1 MLIPLKY
8 NLRNLTVRRTST
20 LLTVFGIG
28 VSVAVFVAVMALV
41 EGIRQTFVSTGEPL
55 NILAIRQGAQSE
67 TGSLIEPASAL
78 VARTIDG
85 VARDAAGE
93 PLVSLE
99 RIVYVS
105 RDRIGSGSSN
115 VVVRGLSATGRALR
129 PAARLAAGRWYIPGR
144 RELTVSRG
152 IAARFRN
159 CNLGDEVV
167 TGRAHWI
174 VVGIYDAGRSAYAS
188 EMWTGPQDLSSAFQR
203 DNFSDILVRAR
214 DRAAMRVVLDRLT
227 NDPQMRFDARPE
239 RDYYAEQT
247 KSSTPVK
254 ILGNV
259 IAVIMAVG
267 SAFAAMNTMYA
278 AVASR
283 GREVAV
289 LRALGFSRPA
299 IALSFV
305 SEAVLLAIGGGI
317 VGGAGVIPL
326 NGLATGTTNW
336 FTFSE
341 MTFHFAVTPLLFAQG
356 VAFAAVMGLAGG
368 ILPAIR
374 ASRLSPAAAMRA
386 L

>member
-1 MLIPLKY
+1 MLVPIKY
-8 NLRNLTVRRTST
+8 NVRNLIVRRTST

-41 EGIRQTFVSTGEPL
+41 EGIRLTFVETGEPL

-67 TGSLIEPASAL
+67 TGSLIEPASAQ
-78 VARTIDG
+78 VAKTIDG
-85 VARDAAGE
+85 VDA
-93 PLVSLE
+93 VSLE

-105 RDRIGSGSSN
+105 QPRIDGGSSN
-115 VVVRGLSATGRALR
+115 VVMRGLSPTGRALR
-129 PAARLAAGRWYIPGR
+129 PAARLVEGRWPAPGR
-144 RELTVSRG
+144 RELTVSVG
-152 IAARFRN
+152 IAKRFRN
-159 CNLGDEVV
+159 CNMGDELV
-167 TGRAHWI
+167 TGRAHWSI
-174 VVGIYDAGRSAYAS
+174 VGFYDAGRSAYAS
-188 EMWTGPQDLSSAFQR
+188 EMWTGPEDIASAFQR
-203 DNFSDILVRAR
+203 ENFSDVLVRAR
-214 DRAAMRVVLDRLT
+214 DAASMPHVLDRLT
-227 NDPQMRFDARPE
+227 NDPRMRFDARPE
-239 RDYYAEQT
+239 RVYYAEQT
-247 KSSTPVK
+247 KSSTPVR

-259 IAVIMAVG
+259 IAVIMAIG

-317 VGGAGVIPL
+317 FGGAGVIPL

-336 FTFSE
+336 ITFSE
-341 MTFHFAVTPLLFAQG
+341 MTFHFAVTPTLFLQG
-356 VAFAAVMGLAGG
+356 VAFAALMGLAGG

-374 ASRLSPAAAMRA
+374 ASRMSPAAAMRA